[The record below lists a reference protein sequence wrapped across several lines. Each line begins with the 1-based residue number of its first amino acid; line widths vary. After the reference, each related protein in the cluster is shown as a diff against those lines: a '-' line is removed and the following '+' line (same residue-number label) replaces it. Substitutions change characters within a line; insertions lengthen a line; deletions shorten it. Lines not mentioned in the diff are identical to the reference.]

1 MSIEAASPE
10 VAAVEVAA
18 AVAAADEVTEALLLT
33 ARPSLMETEH
43 LLLVPLP
50 GAAEGAPALAYG
62 SGVRLRRAGAAHAG
76 RRGAGTRACC
86 PSARSAGDHH
96 VLAAARRA
104 RARVHADLRPHVLHA
119 GNLR

>member
-18 AVAAADEVTEALLLT
+18 AVAAADEGTEALLLT

-50 GAAEGAPALAYG
+50 GAAEGAGAEVRRQPTHELRG
-62 SGVRLRRAGAAHAG
+62 RQSG
-76 RRGAGTRACC
+76 RG
-86 PSARSAGDHH
+86 P
-96 VLAAARRA
+96 
-104 RARVHADLRPHVLHA
+104 
-119 GNLR
+119 